1 MDAIDIKSNDK
12 LTLISIN
19 GMAMTSKDEIKVI
32 EVHPDKFIF
41 QRGRKRSLYKMSLP
55 LKNDVM
61 VFKGHNLPV
70 LTEYEHTNGRFMLGN
85 ACFNLAGMETPKLR
99 EYIEKNNINPNFDHH
114 GCILNILEDIDNPEL
129 VYPEVDIYHAVISRI
144 KEKQNG

>member
-32 EVHPDKFIF
+32 EVYPDKFIF

-61 VFKGHNLPV
+61 VFKGHKIPV
-70 LTEYEHTNGRFMLGN
+70 MTDFEYYNGRVMLGN
-85 ACFNLAGMETPKLR
+85 ACFNLGGMETPKLR
-99 EYIEKNNINPNFDHH
+99 EYIDKNNINPNFNHH
-114 GCILNILEDIDNPEL
+114 GCILNIREDIDNPEL